1 MLPHCSLSAQWI
13 PLRSTHVHLTV
24 GCFLSLVSDVL
35 HDGDMIWTL
44 LKPNMSEWSRREQP
58 SPILLVHSGK
68 TQTLFTWQ
76 SALSGFVSIVLK
88 LGGGDKNSVL
98 KKPQTSQTGSW
109 HQRRRQAEAD
119 AHVRSS
125 AGNKE
130 PIVGST
136 CLRKNSSLQLTG
148 RVCSQAVTLSPPQ
161 LLHAP
166 SHCVTCA
173 SSLAWFWE
181 GLSAKQRVYSEK
193 AFGDRSQG
201 SGRGWSCFFTALT
214 SGIKCPNRG
223 HKTTPPSVV
232 WALL

>member
-1 MLPHCSLSAQWI
+1 M
-13 PLRSTHVHLTV
+13 
-24 GCFLSLVSDVL
+24 SLVSDAL
-35 HDGDMIWTL
+35 HDGDMIQTL
-44 LKPNMSEWSRREQP
+44 LKPNMNEWSRREQP
-58 SPILLVHSGK
+58 SPVLLVHSRK

-76 SALSGFVSIVLK
+76 LAPSDVVSIVFK
-88 LGGGDKNSVL
+88 LRGDKNSV

-109 HQRRRQAEAD
+109 HQRGRQAEAD

-136 CLRKNSSLQLTG
+136 CLRKNSSLLLTG

-161 LLHAP
+161 LLHAH
-166 SHCVTCA
+166 SHFVTCA

-181 GLSAKQRVYSEK
+181 GLSAMQRVYSEK

-201 SGRGWSCFFTALT
+201 SGRGWSCSFTALT
-214 SGIKCPNRG
+214 SGIKCLNSG
-223 HKTTPPSVV
+223 HETTPP
-232 WALL
+232 